1 MNFAKKLLSLLL
13 VFNVTIC
20 NDNEIYRE
28 LFENKKILITG
39 GTGFIGRALIKRIL
53 AFNPRKIVMF
63 SRDEVKHYKCLRK
76 FNDPRL
82 VSVLGDVREYRAIKR
97 ATQEMD
103 IVIHAAALK
112 RLDTIESNICESI
125 HTNIIGTENV
135 ARACLANQ
143 VEKATF
149 ISSDKA
155 CLPANAYGA
164 CKYVSEKIFTN
175 HAAGTGRTKFTVVR
189 YGNVLESTGSVI
201 PFFCSRIAQNLTIPL
216 TDERMTRFFI
226 TKDQAS
232 DLIFK
237 SLFYGQGGEIFV
249 PSLPAFT
256 ILSLIEVLQ
265 EMIGNECPIEIIG
278 IRPGEKIHELMINE
292 TEIPR
297 AYKLENIFVIAPT
310 IPISGTLGIY
320 KKFGNSI
327 DSSEFSSYSSGNS
340 LLSKNELKTLLEKQK
355 IVKRQLMQLKKT
367 ELS

>member
-1 MNFAKKLLSLLL
+1 MKFMTKYLCFLLF
-13 VFNVTIC
+13 FNAFGYD
-20 NDNEIYRE
+20 DNEIFRE
-28 LFENKKILITG
+28 LFEKKNILITG
-39 GTGFIGRALIKRIL
+39 GTGFIGRALIERIL
-53 AFNPRKIVMF
+53 KFNPNKIVMY
-63 SRDEVKHYKCLRK
+63 SRDEVKHYKCLRT

-97 ATQEMD
+97 ACQGMH

-125 HTNIIGTENV
+125 HTNILGTENV
-135 ARACLANQ
+135 ARACLTNK
-143 VEKATF
+143 VEKAVF

-164 CKYVSEKIFTN
+164 CKYVSEKVFTN
-175 HAAGTGRTKFTVVR
+175 YAAGTSRTKFSVVR

-201 PFFCSRIAQNLTIPL
+201 PFFCTRIANSQTIPL

-226 TKDQAS
+226 TKDQAV

-237 SLFYGQGGEIFV
+237 SLLYGQGGEVFV

-256 ILSLIEVLQ
+256 IVNLIKALQ
-265 EMIGNECPIEIIG
+265 EMIGIECPVEIIG
-278 IRPGEKIHELMINE
+278 TRPGEKIHELMINE

-297 AYKLENIFVIAPT
+297 TYKFEDIYVIAPT

-320 KKFGNSI
+320 KKFGNKI
-327 DSSEFSSYSSGNS
+327 DSLKFSSYSSKNS
-340 LLSKNELKTLLEKQK
+340 LLSKDDLKSLLEEQS
-355 IVKRQLMQLKKT
+355 IVKRQLEVLKNIG
-367 ELS
+367 